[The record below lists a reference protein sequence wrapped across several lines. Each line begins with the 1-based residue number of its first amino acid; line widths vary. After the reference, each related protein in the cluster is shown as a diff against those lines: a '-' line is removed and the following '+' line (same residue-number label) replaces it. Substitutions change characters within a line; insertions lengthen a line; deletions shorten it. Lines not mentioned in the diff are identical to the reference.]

1 MFPNRFNGNGYPP
14 ALRARHHRSQI
25 ADEGIQRLVGV
36 GVGVRPVF
44 RVGRARLGAHH
55 PRPHKGGH
63 SEVAAVPRLDLR
75 QLAGVWVGQVEVA
88 PQHRHVQ
95 PLLGKDPPGVQRQTF
110 GQGGVVKGDAFYD
123 LGESQMDAGKALRPG
138 LGRPGF
144 HGLPLWGELRVYVMQ
159 PDPDLYH
166 IVSS

>member
-1 MFPNRFNGNGYPP
+1 MDTPQ
-14 ALRARHHRSQI
+14 RS
-25 ADEGIQRLVGV
+25 AHATTG
-36 GVGVRPVF
+36 
-44 RVGRARLGAHH
+44 ARLRMKVSSASWEWVLASVLYSGLGA
-55 PRPHKGGH
+55 PVSVPTTPA
-63 SEVAAVPRLDLR
+63 EVAAVPRLDLR

-144 HGLPLWGELRVYVMQ
+144 HGLPLRGELRVYVMQ